1 MKLSNFKE
9 SAFYSFIY
17 KILSPIII
25 KLIEKTAPAAIT
37 KLNAVFEK
45 FSQPVIDL
53 LFRCKTKAK
62 ETETTLDDFLFNQGV
77 NEIEKFANY
86 LLQKVQQLRA

>member
-9 SAFYSFIY
+9 SKFYTFIS
-17 KILSPIII
+17 KIIEPLIFKI
-25 KLIEKTAPAAIT
+25 IEKTAPAAIT
-37 KLNAVFEK
+37 KLNTIFEK

-53 LFRCKTKAK
+53 LFRCKIKAK
-62 ETETTLDDFLFNQGV
+62 ETETTLDDFLFNQGI

-86 LLQKVQQLRA
+86 LQEKVQQLRA

>member
-25 KLIEKTAPAAIT
+25 KVIEKTAPAAIT
-37 KLNAVFEK
+37 VFEK

-86 LLQKVQQLRA
+86 LLLKVQQLRA